1 MAVRASELRDWINTI
16 PPHWHIGIDDGGLTL
31 VARAEPGA
39 KYEVTL
45 EVGGETE
52 PEQKD
57 NE

>member
-1 MAVRASELRDWINTI
+1 MALLVSELRDWINTI
-16 PPHWHIGIDDGGLTL
+16 PPNWEVGIDEGGLTL

-52 PEQKD
+52 PE
-57 NE
+57 EE

>member
-1 MAVRASELRDWINTI
+1 MAVRVSELRDWINTI
-16 PPHWHIGIDDGGLTL
+16 PPNWEVGIDEGGLTL

-52 PEQKD
+52 PE
-57 NE
+57 EE